1 MNERMLPEDAAQ
13 ALAEVDRRQR
23 QVIALAAVPAWYWWA
38 VGALMVVLAVGVDVR
53 TDTSI
58 GIAVPVFVIGMLAAT
73 GRVVL
78 GAFRRALPRNDLLV
92 PQGVFAIL
100 GFVGLAVGVTLAVAF
115 TLRAAGVPYPATS
128 GCALGAIVMG
138 TGGPLLS
145 RYLTRVMLRNRSA
158 VGPRARAT
166 GGGR

>member
-1 MNERMLPEDAAQ
+1 MSERMLPEDAAR

-23 QVIALAAVPAWYWWA
+23 QVIALAAIPDWYWWA

-53 TDTSI
+53 TGASI
-58 GIAVPVFVIGMLAAT
+58 AIVVPVFVVGMLATT
-73 GRVVL
+73 GTVVL

-92 PQGVFAIL
+92 PQGIFAIL
-100 GFVGLAVGVTLAVAF
+100 GFVGLTVGVTLAVAF
-115 TLRAAGVPYPATS
+115 TLRAAGAPYPATS

-138 TGGPLLS
+138 TGGRWLS
-145 RYLTRVMLRNRSA
+145 RYLTRVMLRN
-158 VGPRARAT
+158 GP